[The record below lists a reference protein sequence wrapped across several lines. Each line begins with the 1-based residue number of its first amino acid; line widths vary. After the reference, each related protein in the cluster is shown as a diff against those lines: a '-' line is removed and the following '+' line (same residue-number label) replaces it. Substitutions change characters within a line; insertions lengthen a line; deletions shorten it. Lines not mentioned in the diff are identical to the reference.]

1 MNTLYLCLLA
11 AFGAGVLGFIM
22 AYINHHKDY
31 ANTDNGASPFSDDDF
46 ISCAA
51 SAFFGL
57 WFSGYIGLNAGFGE
71 FTITVKLVGL
81 VAAVAATVFGVVL
94 SRKHGRAKR
103 AAANWFKAIDA
114 TAADSS
120 SAEPKGMTID
130 VPCLSELPCLPEVTT
145 AAAVDAIN
153 EVNVAPSSTVP
164 DSMFPRA
171 RFYYSLAKSSPE
183 GQKGAKATVL
193 IASGAYLRNIQSAIA
208 LAEHLRKQLVDA
220 GIKFIDSGN
229 DGAEIAFG
237 ETEFDK
243 YMMRVLLH
251 IEIEH
256 LCPAEARVALENAGF
271 CED

>member
-22 AYINHHKDY
+22 AYINHRKDY

-71 FTITVKLVGL
+71 FTITVKYVGL
-81 VAAVAATVFGVVL
+81 IAAVAATVFGVVL

-114 TAADSS
+114 AADSS

-130 VPCLSELPCLPEVTT
+130 VPCLPEVTT
-145 AAAVDAIN
+145 AAEVDAIN

-171 RFYYSLAKSSPE
+171 RFYYRLAKSSPE

-193 IASGAYLRNIQSAIA
+193 IASGAYLRSIQSAVA
-208 LAEHLRKQLVDA
+208 LADLLRKQLADA

-229 DGAEIAFG
+229 DGAEIEFG
-237 ETEFDK
+237 DSEYDK
-243 YMMRVLLH
+243 YMMRVLLY

>member
-22 AYINHHKDY
+22 AYINHRKDY

-71 FTITVKLVGL
+71 FTITVKYVGL
-81 VAAVAATVFGVVL
+81 IAAVAATVFGVVL

-114 TAADSS
+114 AAGPSS
-120 SAEPKGMTID
+120 DEPKGVTID
-130 VPCLSELPCLPEVTT
+130 VPCLPEVTT
-145 AAAVDAIN
+145 AAEVDAIN
-153 EVNVAPSSTVP
+153 EVNVAPSSTMP

-171 RFYYSLAKSSPE
+171 RFYYRLAKSSPE

-193 IASGAYLRNIQSAIA
+193 IASGAYLRSIQSAVA
-208 LAEHLRKQLVDA
+208 LADLLRKQLADA

-229 DGAEIAFG
+229 DGAEIEFG
-237 ETEFDK
+237 DSEYDK